1 MNEFQYVLSWQDGAD
16 LTNIP
21 EIKEACL
28 KLFCNMQIQ
37 MQNRIKFL
45 HFQTQALH
53 D

>member
-1 MNEFQYVLSWQDGAD
+1 MNEFQYVLRWQDGAD

-28 KLFCNMQIQ
+28 KQIYNTQ
-37 MQNRIKFL
+37 TEMQNGIQFL
-45 HFQTQALH
+45 HFQTQAWH